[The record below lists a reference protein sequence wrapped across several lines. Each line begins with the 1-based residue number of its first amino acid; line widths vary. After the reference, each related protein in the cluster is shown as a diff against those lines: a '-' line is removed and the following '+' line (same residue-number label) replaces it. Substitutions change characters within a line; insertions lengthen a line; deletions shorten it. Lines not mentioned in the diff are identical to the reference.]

1 MKNLLTKLAM
11 AVLMTCPAFSQV
23 VNPLENVL
31 VLYNF
36 NNLCSSIDP
45 NTPAYCAPCVV
56 ATDLS
61 LNHLTQDL
69 HFSGALD
76 DSKFRCFDGWD
87 TPFEFNFSRA
97 DLSQVSN
104 TLAFDMF
111 VHPAEAVSIT
121 GLSLNWQRPYAGAVD
136 SILAAVFWLDEY
148 GVVQHR
154 ASDQISLTQISAWKS
169 LEFSFTQGSAEFPTA
184 PAGGGDTYH
193 VELYAWGG
201 QGGTL
206 FLDNI
211 ALLGT
216 CAPIPEPGT
225 ALLLGLAGS
234 VLALHRRQ
242 RL

>member
-1 MKNLLTKLAM
+1 MKNLLTNLAL
-11 AVLMTCPAFSQV
+11 AVWMTCSAFSQV
-23 VNPLENVL
+23 VNPFENVL
-31 VLYNF
+31 ALYNF
-36 NNLCSSIDP
+36 NNLTSSIDP
-45 NTPAYCAPCVV
+45 NSPAYCAPCVV

-69 HFSGALD
+69 HFSGGPD
-76 DSKFRCFDGWD
+76 GSKFRCFDGWD
-87 TPFEFNFSRA
+87 TAYDFGFSRP
-97 DLSQVSN
+97 DLGQASN
-104 TLAFDMF
+104 TLAFDMI
-111 VHPAEAVSIT
+111 VHPGEAVSIA

-136 SILAAVFWLDEY
+136 SILAAVFWLDEF

-154 ASDQISLTQISAWKS
+154 ASDPLGLGQIGAWKS
-169 LEFSFTQGSAEFPTA
+169 LEFSFTKGSAEFPTA
-184 PAGGGDTYH
+184 LAGSGETYH

-225 ALLLGLAGS
+225 ALLLGLAGC
-234 VLALHRRQ
+234 VIAMRR
-242 RL
+242 RPRP